1 MANSPVPESTDLP
14 RLGGVIARIRVAWPA
29 LTPVERRIATALE
42 QQGEELVLLPVE
54 KLADRID
61 VSESS
66 VVRFCQRLGYRGL
79 RDLKLALVA
88 ERREPGSEKIPT
100 AIAQLDPIEH
110 IVRNVT
116 HSAKKALDESVA
128 VLDRGAIGRAVGALA
143 GASRIVLYGVGGSAP
158 IAQDAHFRL
167 LRLGLP
173 VAIETDA
180 HLQLIA
186 ASHLGPGMVAFAVSH
201 TGRSRDPFAMLKE
214 AREAGATTIL
224 LTSFSGTPV
233 GRWADI
239 ELLAS
244 PTAPSA
250 WVETA
255 PLRVAQLAVIDILC
269 FALANRRGLNARDA
283 LARSSAAVAGHLLPE
298 SDRQSRGTV
307 DVDDGGRRRVAIDGV
322 DNVRHLGGLPL
333 ASGGATAPVLLR
345 AGMLGEITPEGVR
358 QLREL
363 RVRIVV
369 DLRADNERA
378 RYPTPDL
385 EDAGIR
391 VVRAT
396 MIGPVSLSDP
406 DLDDDERWAKNY
418 REWLDRSQE
427 AMSLL
432 VRAVADTDGAV
443 LIHCHSGADRTGIA
457 SALLLTLAGC
467 DDEAVVRDYVQS
479 MGGRR
484 QAWLIAV
491 TLSHL
496 RARWGS
502 AEAYVRAAGVPDAAI
517 VAATTRLRGGPQDD
531 NAVPEPGGS

>member
-1 MANSPVPESTDLP
+1 MAHGLAREAVDLP
-14 RLGGVIARIRVAWPA
+14 RLGGVRARIRVARPA
-29 LTPVERRIATALE
+29 LTPVERRIAAALE
-42 QQGEELVLLPVE
+42 QRSEELVLLPVE
-54 KLADRID
+54 KLAARID

-79 RDLKLALVA
+79 RELKLALA
-88 ERREPGSEKIPT
+88 ADLQGPRPDEAPT
-100 AIAQLDPIEH
+100 AIAPHDPIEH
-110 IVRNVT
+110 IVRKVT
-116 HSAKKALDESVA
+116 HAAKRALDESVA
-128 VLDRGAIGRAVGALA
+128 VLDRGAIARAVDALA
-143 GASRIVLYGVGGSAP
+143 AAPRIVLYGVGGSAP
-158 IAQDAHFRL
+158 IALDAHFRL

-173 VAIETDA
+173 VAIVTDG
-180 HLQLIA
+180 HLQSIA

-214 AREAGATTIL
+214 ARDAGATTIL
-224 LTSFSGTPV
+224 LTSFAGTPI

-239 ELLAS
+239 QLLAA

-255 PLRVAQLAVIDILC
+255 PLRVAQLTVIDILC
-269 FALANRRGLNARDA
+269 LALANRRGGEAQA
-283 LARSSAAVAGHLLPE
+283 AIGRSSAAVADQLLPW
-298 SDRQSRGTV
+298 SDRHGHATAEAV
-307 DVDDGGRRRVAIDGV
+307 DGGRRRVAIDGV

-333 ASGGATAPVLLR
+333 VAGGETAPVLLR
-345 AGMLGEITPEGVR
+345 GGTLVDITPEGVR
-358 QLREL
+358 QLQEL
-363 RVRIVV
+363 GVRTVV

-378 RYPTPDL
+378 RYPIPNL
-385 EDAGIR
+385 GGAGIH

-396 MIGPVSLSDP
+396 MRGPAASSDP
-406 DLDDDERWAKNY
+406 DLDDERWAKHY

-457 SALLLTLAGC
+457 SAVLLSLAGC
-467 DDEAVVRDYVQS
+467 DDESIAGDYVQS
-479 MGGRR
+479 MGGRP
-484 QAWLIAV
+484 QAWLIAA
-491 TLSHL
+491 TLNHL